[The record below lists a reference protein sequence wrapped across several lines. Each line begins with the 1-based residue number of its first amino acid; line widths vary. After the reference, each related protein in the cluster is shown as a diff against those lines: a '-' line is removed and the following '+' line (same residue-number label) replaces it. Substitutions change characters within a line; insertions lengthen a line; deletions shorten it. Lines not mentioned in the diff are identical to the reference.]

1 MRTLLLVASLFTLV
15 SPAIASDDFAAMKKE
30 RIGGLGIGTPA
41 AAAIKALGAPSS
53 KGKIL
58 RQEADGNYVQ
68 LWTYADKGVE
78 LGLSSAKRGG
88 PQTID
93 SITIKGSSALKTARG
108 IGLGSTAA
116 EVARAYG
123 AEKNVEESTAD
134 SFVVGSIYGGVIFRL
149 AKDKVTEIFLGA
161 AAE

>member
-1 MRTLLLVASLFTLV
+1 MRALLIVASLFTLA
-15 SPAIASDDFAAMKKE
+15 SPATAGDDFAAMKKE

-41 AAAIKALGAPSS
+41 AAAIKALGKPSS
-53 KGKIL
+53 KGKIEL
-58 RQEADGNYVQ
+58 QEADGNYVQ
-68 LWTYADKGVE
+68 TWTYADKGVE

-93 SITIKGSSALKTARG
+93 WMTIKGSSTLKTAKG
-108 IGLGSTAA
+108 IGLGSTVA

-123 AEKNVEESTAD
+123 AEKNAEESSPE
-134 SFVVGSIYGGVIFRL
+134 SFVVGSMYGGVIFRL